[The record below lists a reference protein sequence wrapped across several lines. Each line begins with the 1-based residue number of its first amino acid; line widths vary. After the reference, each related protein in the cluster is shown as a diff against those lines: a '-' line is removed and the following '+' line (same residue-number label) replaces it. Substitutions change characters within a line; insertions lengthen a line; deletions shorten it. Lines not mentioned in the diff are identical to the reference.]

1 MDKVDWYSLTFNPNA
16 IHILEKNLDKVY
28 WYWLSLNPNA
38 LHLLFEYNYEKMLI
52 QNQTFANKITEY
64 VFNPMRLNRIA
75 ISFGM
80 EMDEYSELL

>member
-1 MDKVDWYSLTFNPNA
+1 
-16 IHILEKNLDKVY
+16 
-28 WYWLSLNPNA
+28 
-38 LHLLFEYNYEKMLI
+38 MLI